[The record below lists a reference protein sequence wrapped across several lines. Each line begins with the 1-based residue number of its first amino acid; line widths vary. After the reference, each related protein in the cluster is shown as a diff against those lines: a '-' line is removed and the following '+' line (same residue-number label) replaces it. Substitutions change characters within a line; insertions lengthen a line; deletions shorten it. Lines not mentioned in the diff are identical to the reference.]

1 MQITNPILTQINNP
15 RSNNSNSQNYS
26 QQIQQ
31 IKNLMQEIKMSSNP
45 QLIIKN
51 LLNQNPSL
59 QLLLK
64 GGSLQQIA
72 QQMAQQRGIDLN
84 QLIQQLQS

>member
-1 MQITNPILTQINNP
+1 
-15 RSNNSNSQNYS
+15 
-26 QQIQQ
+26 
-31 IKNLMQEIKMSSNP
+31 MQEIKMSSNP